1 MEYISLEERIWTE
14 CKDKAKEYLIK
25 KGTRGLLGI
34 FNALSDNTAKDLV
47 NFLTTGEKSLSM
59 DMLLCIIPLVLKNG
73 KSFNTEKSIISI
85 QNIYPYIS
93 NTEIYNCLI
102 LFSYIFDLFYGTSIE
117 DTIDN
122 INSLNEECE
131 KRLEISDIINL
142 DKNTISSLDSNFTS
156 LMALSDFIKSENY
169 QGSSYS
175 YTNETSK
182 AISFFIKG
190 ISSEIFNENNE
201 IEEKYG
207 DVIQEFLLSI

>member
-1 MEYISLEERIWTE
+1 M
-14 CKDKAKEYLIK
+14 
-25 KGTRGLLGI
+25 
-34 FNALSDNTAKDLV
+34 DL
-47 NFLTTGEKSLSM
+47 
-59 DMLLCIIPLVLKNG
+59 LLCIIPLVLKNG

-85 QNIYPYIS
+85 KNIYPYIS

-190 ISSEIFNENNE
+190 IAGEIFNENNE